1 MASNNTGQRGPS
13 AFLRPGIHLMQRLSM
28 PVKLYTLV
36 AILSVPL
43 LAMSYLQLQRLYED
57 YRIARQEAAGAE
69 AVRRMTDVV
78 VLLQTHRGQTNII
91 LSGNAGPTVARDET
105 RRKLREAVEALQATV
120 ARMPE
125 LDIDRRWAAIRPAV
139 ERLLQLGPGA
149 DRAAVFS
156 DHTARIDELRQM
168 AWYAGETSG
177 LLLDPKAETFFLM
190 IVVVDRLIPW
200 VEQMGL
206 ARGGGA
212 GLLARSDTTPQQVL
226 PVAARAS
233 TIAVQ
238 SLRLNE
244 IMESLERTGERI
256 PAAWPAAQAASRE
269 FTDLIQT
276 ALGSGTPSGD
286 SAAFFAAGTRAIEAA
301 LVFRDAADGRL
312 RQLLDE
318 RADESLRLLAVLV
331 ALAALAIVVVLY
343 AIAAFFRATQGSLE
357 NIQQVMQQGSS
368 GNLAEKVLVHGS
380 DEMAAMAR
388 EFEKML
394 MMLSSLVADV
404 RSAAALVTHVGDLL
418 VQDAHDLADRTQA
431 QAASLEQATA
441 NVGNISEDVTRTSG
455 AANEVS
461 VMTRDLHKEADQA
474 GDLMSSAVESLGP
487 LQRTTA
493 RMSEIIGTI
502 DAIAF
507 QTNILALNAAVEAA
521 RAGEAGRGFAVVAAE
536 VRSLAGRTQ
545 QAAGEVRQ
553 LIAESSSRVDATV
566 SGIDRVGQLMNSL
579 VSGIRKVAS
588 GVESIAEVSVRQ
600 STALREIVQAVGDLD
615 RMTSQNSALVERT
628 AHRSNRLT
636 SRSRQLLEAVTHIHL
651 REGTADEAHDLVMRA
666 LPHVQAVGLE
676 RASRDFHDKEGPYVD
691 RDLYIFALD
700 RAGTYRI
707 MGADISKVGT
717 SVHQAQGVDGAKLVR
732 DAWYRAEQGGGWV
745 EYNIVNPVTGDV
757 RGKSSFVVPLSEELL
772 LGCGAYRS
780 AITDGMD

>member
-1 MASNNTGQRGPS
+1 
-13 AFLRPGIHLMQRLSM
+13 
-28 PVKLYTLV
+28 
-36 AILSVPL
+36 VPL
-43 LAMSYLQLQRLYED
+43 LAMSYFQLQRLHDD
-57 YRIARQEAAGAE
+57 YRIARLEADGAE
-69 AVRRMTDVV
+69 AVQRMTDVV

-91 LSGNAGPTVARDET
+91 LSGNAGPTAAREET
-105 RRKLREAVEALQATV
+105 RRKLREAVDALQATV
-120 ARMPE
+120 ARMPA
-125 LDIDRRWAAIRPAV
+125 LDVERRWGAIRPAV
-139 ERLLQLGPGA
+139 DQLLQVGSGA
-149 DRAAVFS
+149 ERAAVFS

-168 AWYAGETSG
+168 VLYAGETSG
-177 LLLDPKAETFFLM
+177 LLLDPKAETYFLM
-190 IVVVDRLIPW
+190 TVLVDRLIPW

-233 TIAVQ
+233 TISVQ
-238 SLRLNE
+238 SVRLNE
-244 IMESLERTGERI
+244 IMQSLERAGE
-256 PAAWPAAQAASRE
+256 PAPASWSAAQAASKE

-312 RQLLDE
+312 RHLLDE
-318 RADESLRLLAVLV
+318 RAEESLSLLVTLAVLAV
-331 ALAALAIVVVLY
+331 LAILFVLY
-343 AIAAFFRATQGSLE
+343 AIAAFFRATQGSLH

-368 GNLAEKVLVHGS
+368 GNLAEKVHVQGS
-380 DEMAAMAR
+380 DEMARMSR

-404 RSAAALVTHVGDLL
+404 RSAAALVTHVGDML
-418 VQDAHDLADRTQA
+418 VQDAHELADRTQA

-441 NVGNISEDVTRTSG
+441 NVGNISDDVTRNSE
-455 AANEVS
+455 AASQVS
-461 VMTRDLHKEADQA
+461 RMTRNLHQEADQA
-474 GDLMSSAVESLGP
+474 GGLMSSAVGSLGP
-487 LQRTTA
+487 LQQTTA

-536 VRSLAGRTQ
+536 VRNLAGRTQ

-553 LIAESSSRVDATV
+553 LIAESSTRVDATV
-566 SGIDRVGQLMNSL
+566 GGIDRVGQLMESL
-579 VSGIRKVAS
+579 VRGIREVARS
-588 GVESIAEVSVRQ
+588 VENIAEVSARQ

-636 SRSRQLLEAVTHIHL
+636 SRSRQLLEAVSHIHL
-651 REGTADEAHDLVMRA
+651 REGTADEAHALVQKAVKRYE
-666 LPHVQAVGLE
+666 AVGFE
-676 RASRDFHDKEGPYVD
+676 QASRDFHDKNGPYVD
-691 RDLYIFALD
+691 RDLYVFALD

-707 MGADISKVGT
+707 MGADIGKVGS
-717 SVHQAQGVDGAKLVR
+717 SVHQAQGVDGARLVR
-732 DAWYRAEQGGGWV
+732 DVWYRAEQGGGWV

-757 RGKSSFVVPLSEELL
+757 RGKASFVVPVSDELV

-780 AITDGMD
+780 MISEDMD